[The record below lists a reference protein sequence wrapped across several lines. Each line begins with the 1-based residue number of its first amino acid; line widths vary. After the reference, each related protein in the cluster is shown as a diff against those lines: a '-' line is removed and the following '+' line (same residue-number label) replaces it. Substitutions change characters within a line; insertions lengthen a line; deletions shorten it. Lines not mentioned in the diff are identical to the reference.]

1 VLVGAMWPALL
12 TTVSVLALVVLA
24 VALNRLSES
33 DRQRR
38 TLEQRAT
45 ALERELAGTRRVAAQ
60 VEADQAFLARFVR
73 ELPHLAHELH
83 AKTGGRQIPALLLG
97 AMTRVL
103 EPQKAVVL
111 VRRRSTAGDPE
122 RDQRLAVA
130 ARSPAGLVPVGTEI
144 PIGHGEIGYVA
155 ETRTLLA
162 RREFEG
168 LDPAVRRRRR
178 DAALPGFTPDVVAP
192 MVFNEE
198 VVGVVAIEGT
208 RRTPTE
214 AKDVLRLLAQVGAA
228 SLHAQAQ
235 FTEMKATASLD
246 GLTGIYNKRHLA
258 QRLGDEV
265 CRAVETSVPLSVFLF
280 DLDHFKHYN
289 DRNGHVAGDRLLQGL
304 ARLVQ
309 DNVRKDGVFGRYG
322 GEEFLVILPNTT
334 RSQALAAAENVREA
348 IAAHDFDFAAGQPLG
363 VVSVSGGVAEC
374 PIDAADA
381 AGLVAA
387 ADEALYR
394 AKREGRNR
402 VIAYQPTYL
411 GEGQAQEP
419 VDAEAE
425 AELVVVGPTKVEAI
439 PDFEPLP
446 GSLFA
451 PGE

>member
-1 VLVGAMWPALL
+1 MWPVIL
-12 TTVSVLALVVLA
+12 TTVGVLAAVVLA
-24 VALNRLSES
+24 VALTRLSES

-38 TLEQRAT
+38 ILEQRAT
-45 ALERELAGTRRVAAQ
+45 TLERELAGTRRLAAQ

-83 AKTGGRQIPALLLG
+83 AKTGGRQVPALVLG
-97 AMTRVL
+97 AITRVL

-111 VRRRSTAGDPE
+111 VRRRATPGDPE
-122 RDQRLAVA
+122 RHLRLAVA
-130 ARSPAGLVPVGTEI
+130 ARSPSGLVELGAEI
-144 PIGHGEIGYVA
+144 PIAHGEIGYAA
-155 ETRTLLA
+155 ETRTLLS
-162 RREFEG
+162 RRDLEG
-168 LDPAVRRRRR
+168 LAPATRKRLR
-178 DAALPGFTPDVVAP
+178 DETLPGFAPDVVAP

-198 VVGVVAIEGT
+198 VIGVVAVEGT

-214 AKDVLRLLAQVGAA
+214 ARDVLRLLAQVGAA
-228 SLHAQAQ
+228 SLHSQAQ

-258 QRLGDEV
+258 QRLGEEV
-265 CRAVETSVPLSVFLF
+265 CRAVERNVPLSVFLF

-289 DRNGHVAGDRLLQGL
+289 DRNGHVAGDRLLQSL

-322 GEEFLVILPNTT
+322 GEEFLIILPNTT
-334 RSQALAAAENVREA
+334 RSQALAAAENVRQA
-348 IAAHDFDFAAGQPLG
+348 IAAHEFSFAAGQPLG
-363 VVSVSGGVAEC
+363 VLSVSGGVAEC
-374 PIDAADA
+374 PIDATDA

-419 VDAEAE
+419 VDAESE
-425 AELVVVGPTKVEAI
+425 PELVVVGTAKVEAI

-451 PGE
+451 PSD